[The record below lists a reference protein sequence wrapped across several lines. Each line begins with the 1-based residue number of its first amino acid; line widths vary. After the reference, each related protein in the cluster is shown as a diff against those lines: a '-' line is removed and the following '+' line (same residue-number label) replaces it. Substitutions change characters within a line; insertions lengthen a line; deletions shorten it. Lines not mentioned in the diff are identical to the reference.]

1 MTKIALDSEEIRA
14 LLPHRYPFLLVD
26 RVLEIS
32 PTAIVAEK
40 FVSANEP
47 FFQGHFPQKG
57 IMPGVLILEAMAQA
71 AGIIVKKY
79 VEGAEAKALV
89 LAGVKRARFRKPVYP
104 GSVLTLQV
112 KENRRR
118 SNLLVVDG
126 VALVDGE
133 VVADAELLASYV
145 DWDQI

>member
-32 PTAIVAEK
+32 PTAILAEK
-40 FVSANEP
+40 FVSVNEP
-47 FFQGHFPQKG
+47 YFLGHFPQKA

-79 VEGAEAKALV
+79 VEDAEHKALV
-89 LAGVKRARFRKPVYP
+89 LTGVKRARFRKPVYP
-104 GSVLTLQV
+104 GSILTLDV
-112 KENRRR
+112 KEKRRR
-118 SNLLVVDG
+118 ASLLIIEG
-126 VALVDGE
+126 VATVNGE
-133 VVADAELLASYV
+133 VVAEAELMASYI
-145 DWDQI
+145 DWDQL